1 MQLGITRSITLFTA
15 LFRPIGLRCSIVWGK
30 PATSWYERSI
40 TGCRAGCL
48 WQLLRQQRVFLMLLG
63 VITLQGRAEATL
75 RLRRPSE
82 LALVPSSEPH
92 RFCASRTCC
101 PAWLPTAATLTFM
114 ARAVPTACCWARPVK
129 LPQPTIVYGRSRL
142 PGLPGGRTQ
151 EFMTFVS
158 NATRVGTALPTVPNL
173 TLQVC
178 VELTGAATCA
188 PPAATTIGAVQGTGI
203 VLPLLNPNSGLVFKV
218 DCSVTATASRTSLA
232 CGNFPTPA
240 I

>member
-1 MQLGITRSITLFTA
+1 MVANCGDFDFYGAGGTN
-15 LFRPIGLRCSIVWGK
+15 GL
-30 PATSWYERSI
+30 
-40 TGCRAGCL
+40 
-48 WQLLRQQRVFLMLLG
+48 LLG
-63 VITLQGRAEATL
+63 TTSKTAPANYRVRTQ
-75 RLRRPSE
+75 P
-82 LALVPSSEPH
+82 LA
-92 RFCASRTCC
+92 
-101 PAWLPTAATLTFM
+101 
-114 ARAVPTACCWARPVK
+114 
-129 LPQPTIVYGRSRL
+129 
-142 PGLPGGRTQ
+142 GLPSGRTQ

-188 PPAATTIGAVQGTGI
+188 PPAATTIGLSQGTGI